1 MRSAIVEVMRATQ
14 RCSDKKN
21 QEARYFRNR
30 LVIASLMSFLFTVA
44 IFCVQLKLG
53 NPHLLPAI
61 ADWHHRAWAFL
72 LVVMIF
78 GSVGALFTTIPAM
91 AKIPL
96 NFSPFNFPYQ
106 QALLKILFG
115 PLVAVIGIAI
125 LSTGDL
131 PVKAPTTFP
140 ALALFAVFFGAG
152 QHIVTRYVDERA
164 KAILGGTVPDAQ
176 KPTT

>member
-1 MRSAIVEVMRATQ
+1 
-14 RCSDKKN
+14 
-21 QEARYFRNR
+21 
-30 LVIASLMSFLFTVA
+30 
-44 IFCVQLKLG
+44 
-53 NPHLLPAI
+53 LPAI
-61 ADWHHRAWAFL
+61 AGWHHRAWAFL

-125 LSTGDL
+125 LNTGDL
-131 PVKAPTTFP
+131 PVKAPTSLPT
-140 ALALFAVFFGAG
+140 LALYAVFFGAG
-152 QHIVTRYVDERA
+152 QHMVTRYVDERA
-164 KAILGGTVPDAQ
+164 KAILSYPA
-176 KPTT
+176 PAPPRATT